1 MAYTYCTLHI
11 TILNIIILFYL
22 GFVTDGEF
30 NSLRTKGE
38 KRPLHVVEVIRDA
51 RNSVSSKSGKN
62 LLFMN
67 LYVYEFFKY
76 SCSIIARL

>member
-1 MAYTYCTLHI
+1 MHDYIKYNLS
-11 TILNIIILFYL
+11 NFL

-38 KRPLHVVEVIRDA
+38 KRPLHLVELIRDA

-62 LLFMN
+62 LLK
-67 LYVYEFFKY
+67 LLVRTEGTVW
-76 SCSIIARL
+76 CII